1 MSVTLG
7 PTYSSAL
14 TSLAESLG
22 GIPRVLLRDTDP
34 GTGPG
39 PIVQPGSSEMP
50 GDAERSARLLIF
62 GEIARGGMGAI
73 LKGRDPD
80 LGRDLAVKVLLE
92 SHRDKPEL
100 VRRFVEEAQI
110 GGQLQHPGVIPI
122 YAMGAFADRRPYIAM
137 KLVKGRTLAEILDE
151 RSEPSGDHP
160 RLLAIFLD
168 VAQTMAYAHARGVIH
183 RDLKPSN
190 IMVGSF
196 GEVQVMDWGLAKV
209 LPRGGATDDARAGK
223 LEMHETVIATA
234 WSGSDSGDFSQAGS
248 VLGTPA
254 YMAPE
259 QARGENDHLDER
271 ADVFA
276 LGSILCEILTGEPA
290 FSGRSSAEI
299 LRLAAN
305 GDLSRA
311 WKRLESC
318 LADAELV
325 ALARDTLAPEPD
337 DRPPDAHAIVD
348 RLLAYQAGV
357 VARVRAAEM
366 ASVEAQAR
374 AEEEAKRRVL
384 ADRLSIE
391 ERRKRYVTLAL
402 AASVLLTA
410 TLAGFGW
417 IWAERG
423 RAARA
428 GAVETALAEARLL
441 QGQARIAPFEDS
453 SRWAEAISA
462 VKRAEGLLAGS
473 NEPALSRRVE
483 EIKGQIEADRRRAEA
498 IRALVADLEAVRGDL
513 AEHLEAARADR
524 EYARAFLAFGLDLD
538 SVRPQAGKRQTR
550 RHVSDRRDRRRDR
563 RLVRTPP
570 FQFECLFLES
580 TGRSRQSR

>member
-1 MSVTLG
+1 M
-7 PTYSSAL
+7 

-374 AEEEAKRRVL
+374 AEEEAKKRVL

-423 RAARA
+423 CAARA

-498 IRALVADLEAVRGDL
+498 IRKLVADLEAVRGDL

-538 SVRPQAGKRQTR
+538 SVDPKQASDKLGGTSATAEIAAAIDDWCALR
-550 RHVSDRRDRRRDR
+550 RFNLNVS
-563 RLVRTPP
+563 
-570 FQFECLFLES
+570 S
-580 TGRSRQSR
+580 WS